1 MAEPNDQE
9 QNDVQS
15 PNIVEPAQ
23 NEGDENNNNPNIIE
37 EIPKKIYKP
46 ANPTIKECIHLSQM
60 LPVNQIDKNIDGISS
75 LIYSND
81 DLLNEFV
88 QKADNRT
95 SICNDDQ
102 AGPFIK
108 CEQNRDGDSY
118 RSPHSNK
125 YYPNISDGTYPSSEL
140 RKLEEKLNFIF
151 KLYAKQYYSSTT
163 YVSVY
168 CWDLG
173 NSISNG
179 FGVAVLIKNSIN
191 HEKDINVGVWDS
203 SNLITVTFSEENGK
217 KKANYSI
224 ITTVSLNMSLVS
236 GLLGNVNLSGSITR
250 NDKKSKFIASYLHD
264 DHVENIGVLVED
276 IESKMRNTI
285 NTIYV
290 MKSKEIIDTAR
301 YNPTLGKPGMKQAQA
316 LKMAMM
322 ASKK

>member
-1 MAEPNDQE
+1 MEQPNYNQG
-9 QNDVQS
+9 QNA
-15 PNIVEPAQ
+15 PF
-23 NEGDENNNNPNIIE
+23 ENGGTNNTDGQGGIY

-88 QKADNRT
+88 QKVDNRT
-95 SICNDDQ
+95 SICNDDPD
-102 AGPFIK
+102 GPFIK

-125 YYPNISDGTYPSSEL
+125 YYPNISNGSYPSKEL
-140 RKLEEKLNFIF
+140 RKLEEKLNTIF
-151 KLYAKQYYSSTT
+151 KLYAKQYYSSTA

-168 CWDLG
+168 CWDFG
-173 NSISNG
+173 EKISNG
-179 FGVAVLIKNSIN
+179 FGVGVLVKNSIN
-191 HEKDINVGVWDS
+191 HEKDINIGVWDS
-203 SNLITVTFSEENGK
+203 SNLIKVTFSEENGK

-224 ITTVSLNMSLVS
+224 ITTVSLNMNLVNTIS
-236 GLLGNVNLSGSITR
+236 GNVNLSGSITR
-250 NDKKSKFIASYLHD
+250 SDKKSKFIPDYLHD
-264 DHVENIGVLVED
+264 DHIENIGVMVED

-301 YNPTLGKPGMKQAQA
+301 YNPVIGKPGIQQAQA
-316 LKMAMM
+316 LKMVMLRG
-322 ASKK
+322 KN